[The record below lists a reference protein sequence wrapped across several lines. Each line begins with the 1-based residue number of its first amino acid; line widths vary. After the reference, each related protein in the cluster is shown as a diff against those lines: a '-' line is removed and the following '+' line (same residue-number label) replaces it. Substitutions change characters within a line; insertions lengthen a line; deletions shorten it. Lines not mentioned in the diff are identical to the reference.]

1 MSTVDDL
8 AGLQE
13 VDLALSRVRAR
24 LIDIQALYAE
34 PEAIAQ
40 GRAHADSLHADLE
53 KLRRRLRGLEDE
65 TAAVR
70 AKREAGQ
77 KRLYSGAVGNPR
89 ELASLEAEAEALGRR
104 LTQLEDQALELMLEI
119 EAAAGA
125 YTEAAAALRA
135 QEEAHSALTERLR
148 REQTELEKESA
159 RIEPQVAER
168 RAGLP
173 AAALSR
179 YDALKARKGGRA
191 LAPLRGGNCGACG
204 VQMPTHV
211 IQKADQRQELV
222 PCPSCG
228 RILAPE

>member
-13 VDLALSRVRAR
+13 VELALGRVRAR
-24 LIDIQALYAE
+24 LLEIQALYAE
-34 PEAIAQ
+34 PEAIVQ
-40 GRAHADSLHADLE
+40 GRALADELHAEIE
-53 KLRRRLRGLEDE
+53 KLRHRLRGLEDE
-65 TAAVR
+65 TTAVR

-77 KRLYSGAVGNPR
+77 KRLYSGAVSNPR

-104 LTQLEDQALELMLEI
+104 LSQLEDQELELMLEI
-119 EAAAGA
+119 EAATGA
-125 YTEAAAALRA
+125 YNDASASVKSQETE
-135 QEEAHSALTERLR
+135 HSALTARLR
-148 REQTELEKESA
+148 AEQAELEKEGA

-173 AAALSR
+173 AADLTR

-191 LAPLRGGNCGACG
+191 LAPLRRGSCGACG
-204 VQMPTHV
+204 VQVPTNIV
-211 IQKADQRQELV
+211 QKAEHRQELV